1 MTLNINKQRVLDEF
15 YELIK
20 IPCPSL
26 GEREVADLLKK
37 RLEELGGKVTED
49 MQAAKALNGTA
60 GNLVADFKGTVEGAP
75 RILLNAHMDCVNP
88 CAGIQIRRYHHF
100 RRRRQGR
107 RGRHS
112 GSPALSERAEPA
124 PRRYPGSLLRQ

>member
-1 MTLNINKQRVLDEF
+1 MNINKQRVLDEF

-60 GNLVADFKGTVEGAP
+60 GNLVADFKGTVAGAP

-88 CAGIQIRRYHHF
+88 CAGIKPHIEDGVIKSDGTTILGGDAF
-100 RRRRQGR
+100 WK
-107 RGRHS
+107 
-112 GSPALSERAEPA
+112 PCAA
-124 PRRYPGSLLRQ
+124 